1 MAIWLDRLL
10 KKFGYRK
17 SLSKWL
23 KKAVKDAVKFITNFE
38 DQLAYQAKQRGCEGV
53 IAGHIHTPV
62 DRIVKI
68 GDDEIRYLNCGDW
81 VENNSYIIYNNGK
94 FTIKYVDTLGKK

>member
-1 MAIWLDRLL
+1 M
-10 KKFGYRK
+10 
-17 SLSKWL
+17 
-23 KKAVKDAVKFITNFE
+23 VKESCKRCSQVHTNFE